1 MLLWFAPKDQTCEIR
16 LKVRDWE
23 HSSHRNRSEATE
35 GGRTDIII
43 AVCRAHGDDTENQT
57 TTCNILQYDT
67 YNIIFKNKRWDHNNN
82 KVFDH
87 QKQNQSIQKKAKKN
101 NSTIMVNGQ
110 AMKQKL
116 GSALAAQDSNGVAR
130 ALQLPPISTTKGPEP
145 TPINRQS
152 LTVNEVDYGSLLT
165 SLLDACNA
173 AECVSFHACLP
184 GWGFFFV
191 RCSRCLFLT
200 CAVLCIFCFLLL
212 CFARVAP

>member
-1 MLLWFAPKDQTCEIR
+1 
-16 LKVRDWE
+16 
-23 HSSHRNRSEATE
+23 
-35 GGRTDIII
+35 
-43 AVCRAHGDDTENQT
+43 
-57 TTCNILQYDT
+57 
-67 YNIIFKNKRWDHNNN
+67 
-82 KVFDH
+82 
-87 QKQNQSIQKKAKKN
+87 
-101 NSTIMVNGQ
+101 MVNGQ

-116 GSALAAQDSNGVAR
+116 GSALAAQDSNGVAK

-184 GWGFFFV
+184 GCFFSF

-200 CAVLCIFCFLLL
+200 CAVPCVFGFLLL
-212 CFARVAP
+212 CFSRVAP